1 MFVARHIL
9 LPSFAEL
16 EQEDAGTAMRRINS
30 ALDLRLEG
38 LEVLARDW
46 GDWSET
52 YAFAQNH
59 SDDFVNANVTPSGLK
74 QINVNA
80 ILIVDPD
87 GKVILSKGF
96 DLNSRGPLEFD
107 LLTQKELPTEFP
119 WRENLREGRP
129 AHGLIQTNRGVLMIA
144 AGPVLDGHESGPIRG
159 MVILG
164 RLLSATEVAEIGFQA
179 QAAVSMAPLH
189 RYRGPDEIKESA
201 SNIEVYRSL
210 DDIYGA
216 PVMTLRVDVPRK
228 ISERGRSA
236 VIYASICLLGA
247 AIVVLALL
255 VVVLNRLVL
264 TPLARMTRHAV
275 TIGKSDDFTARLNFR
290 GRDEIGVLARELDR
304 MVDRIEES
312 RHQLVNHLVDLN
324 ASAEETRQA
333 KEAADLANRA
343 KSDFLANMSHEI
355 RTPMNGVL
363 GMTELLLDTQL
374 NALQLEYAETIRDS
388 GAALLT
394 IINDILDF
402 SKVEAG
408 KLELDLLEVD
418 LRDTF
423 EDVARLVSIQ
433 AHAKGLELIAQVDP
447 KLPHLVVADA
457 GRIRQILLN
466 LAGNA
471 IKFTTKGEVSIE
483 IRVLESGENGTSIRC
498 DVRDTGIGIPA
509 DRLAT
514 LFAPFTQ
521 VDSSTTR
528 KFGGT
533 GLGLSI
539 VRRLVELMDGETG
552 VQSEAG
558 IGSLFWFTA
567 RFAPAANLQ
576 PPLAVPSS
584 LTGRRVLVVDD
595 NATNRAVLNGQLLIC
610 GVESVCAGSAEEAL
624 ALMRQAH
631 AEHRP
636 YDAALLDH
644 LMPDCDG
651 AALGRMIVQDVQLKS
666 TRLILLTS
674 SGQRGEGRLFADIG
688 FAGYLLKPVA
698 QRDLTRCLMLALASS
713 ADSWHLRSQPII
725 TRHELR
731 AQRIRPNSRI
741 LLAEDNAVNQKVA
754 TRLLEGLGY
763 RVDVVE
769 NGQAA
774 VTAWQAGSFD
784 LIFMDCQ
791 MPVMDG
797 FEATREIRRLEEG
810 KVRVPI
816 VALTAD
822 AMKEAEETCRA
833 AGMDDFL
840 SKPISRDRLDACL
853 ARHLRLENPC

>member
-1 MFVARHIL
+1 
-9 LPSFAEL
+9 
-16 EQEDAGTAMRRINS
+16 
-30 ALDLRLEG
+30 
-38 LEVLARDW
+38 
-46 GDWSET
+46 
-52 YAFAQNH
+52 
-59 SDDFVNANVTPSGLK
+59 
-74 QINVNA
+74 
-80 ILIVDPD
+80 
-87 GKVILSKGF
+87 
-96 DLNSRGPLEFD
+96 
-107 LLTQKELPTEFP
+107 
-119 WRENLREGRP
+119 
-129 AHGLIQTNRGVLMIA
+129 
-144 AGPVLDGHESGPIRG
+144 
-159 MVILG
+159 
-164 RLLSATEVAEIGFQA
+164 
-179 QAAVSMAPLH
+179 
-189 RYRGPDEIKESA
+189 
-201 SNIEVYRSL
+201 
-210 DDIYGA
+210 
-216 PVMTLRVDVPRK
+216 
-228 ISERGRSA
+228 
-236 VIYASICLLGA
+236 
-247 AIVVLALL
+247 
-255 VVVLNRLVL
+255 
-264 TPLARMTRHAV
+264 
-275 TIGKSDDFTARLNFR
+275 
-290 GRDEIGVLARELDR
+290 
-304 MVDRIEES
+304 
-312 RHQLVNHLVDLN
+312 
-324 ASAEETRQA
+324 
-333 KEAADLANRA
+333 
-343 KSDFLANMSHEI
+343 
-355 RTPMNGVL
+355 
-363 GMTELLLDTQL
+363 
-374 NALQLEYAETIRDS
+374 
-388 GAALLT
+388 
-394 IINDILDF
+394 
-402 SKVEAG
+402 
-408 KLELDLLEVD
+408 
-418 LRDTF
+418 
-423 EDVARLVSIQ
+423 
-433 AHAKGLELIAQVDP
+433 
-447 KLPHLVVADA
+447 
-457 GRIRQILLN
+457 
-466 LAGNA
+466 
-471 IKFTTKGEVSIE
+471 
-483 IRVLESGENGTSIRC
+483 
-498 DVRDTGIGIPA
+498 
-509 DRLAT
+509 
-514 LFAPFTQ
+514 
-521 VDSSTTR
+521 
-528 KFGGT
+528 
-533 GLGLSI
+533 
-539 VRRLVELMDGETG
+539 
-552 VQSEAG
+552 
-558 IGSLFWFTA
+558 
-567 RFAPAANLQ
+567 
-576 PPLAVPSS
+576 VPSS

-651 AALGRMIVQDVQLKS
+651 AALGRMIVQDEQLKS